1 MANRPEAADH
11 YRSIRQRFRQIDPL
25 LRVVANPGTY
35 TRPEYLDT
43 ADTLVTFEGSARGF
57 AGYKPQAAMPWIAGH
72 APRRFAAMVY
82 DVHDAAAGR
91 EALSRATRSGA
102 GSVYIT
108 DQKMPNPYLGLPPY
122 WADQVAAVRAMNE
135 PRKAAEGPPSRP

>member
-1 MANRPEAADH
+1 
-11 YRSIRQRFRQIDPL
+11 
-25 LRVVANPGTY
+25 
-35 TRPEYLDT
+35 
-43 ADTLVTFEGSARGF
+43 
-57 AGYKPQAAMPWIAGH
+57 
-72 APRRFAAMVY
+72 MVY
-82 DVHDAAAGR
+82 DVRDAAAGR

-135 PRKAAEGPPSRP
+135 PRKPAEAPPSRP